1 MSTAVHFGA
10 GNIGR
15 GFVGLLLHEA
25 GYDLIFAD
33 VAAPLIEA
41 LASTPSYTVHE
52 VGEGGRDHVVDGYRA
67 INSATDEADLIQALA
82 QAEVVTTAVGPN
94 ILKFVA
100 PTIAKGLAARPAG
113 ADRQAVMACE
123 NAINA
128 TDLLEEQVRAAARAE
143 GLNDAAVDAR
153 ALFANTA
160 VDRIVPNQEPGAGL
174 DVRVEPYFEWAI
186 EKGAFGKTVPT
197 IPGVTWVDSLGPY
210 IERKLF
216 TVNTGHAAAA
226 YFGHAAGKEKI
237 AESLIDPQIRAKV
250 EAVLGETKALLVV
263 KHGFDP
269 GEQEAYVQKILTRFA
284 NPELPDTVARVGRAP
299 LRKLSRHER
308 FTGPAA
314 ELAERRMDTGALQE
328 AMAAALRFEAPDDPE
343 ATKLKELLRGPD
355 PDEALTTVLTGLE
368 HGHPLYGD
376 VVSMVSAARATTE
389 A

>member
-25 GYDLIFAD
+25 GYELVFAD
-33 VAAPLIEA
+33 VAAPLIDA
-41 LASTPSYTVHE
+41 LASTPAYTVHE
-52 VGEGGRDHVVDGYRA
+52 AGEGGRDHVVDGYRA
-67 INSATDEADLIQALA
+67 VNSATDEAELVQQLGR
-82 QAEVVTTAVGPN
+82 AELVTTAVGPN
-94 ILKFVA
+94 ILEFVA

-113 ADRQAVMACE
+113 APRQAVLACE

-128 TDLLEEQVRAAARAE
+128 TDLLEREVRAAARAE
-143 GLNDAAVDAR
+143 GLDDDAVDAR

-174 DVRVEPYFEWAI
+174 DVRVEPYLEWAI
-186 EKGAFGKTVPT
+186 EKGPFGDAVPE

-226 YFGHAAGKEKI
+226 YFGRAAGKQKLSD
-237 AESLIDPQIRAKV
+237 ALADPGIRAKV
-250 EAVLGETKALLVV
+250 EAVLQETKALLVA

-269 GEQEAYVQKILTRFA
+269 AEQEAYVQKILTRFA
-284 NPELPDTVARVGRAP
+284 NAELPDTVDRVGRAP

-314 ELAERRMDTGALQE
+314 ELAERGLGAGALLE
-328 AMAAALRFEAPDDPE
+328 AMAAALRFDAPDDPE
-343 ATKLKELLRGPD
+343 AARLGEMLRGPD
-355 PDEALTTVLTGLE
+355 PDEALATELTGLE
-368 HGHPLYGD
+368 PGHPLFDD
-376 VVSMVSAARATTE
+376 VVGIVAEARAARHG
-389 A
+389 